1 MLMKAPYVGAKEAE
15 TQRRTWAVSCGSVPY
30 TSQGEQPRWA
40 LHAHPRDAGVCL
52 GAVPHSPT
60 G

>member
-15 TQRRTWAVSCGSVPY
+15 TQQRTLAASGGSEPY
-30 TSQGEQPRWA
+30 TSQGEQPLWVLCAR
-40 LHAHPRDAGVCL
+40 PKDAGVCL
-52 GAVPHSPT
+52 GAVPQSLT